1 MRMNL
6 RLQFSIVGNLAL
18 GGLVFWL
25 VRGKLAETPHPA
37 AAPIQV
43 TSAPLEIQ
51 PIQTTAEPMVIS
63 KPFRWS
69 ELESTDYR
77 TYLAN
82 LRNIGCP
89 EQTIRDILTADIDSV
104 FAQKRAQVEH
114 TSSGGLAETQLQQLR
129 GQEASFLAALL
140 GDAPPSLASPSPAST
155 RPEPPWL
162 LARQEVQRAPPL
174 VFGNLD
180 SPALKLNS
188 DQIAAIGQV
197 RQEFQDQLGVPDT
210 NDPAYA
216 QRWNRAR
223 RDADDTV
230 RGLLGSKV
238 YLRLQAAN
246 QR

>member
-1 MRMNL
+1 
-6 RLQFSIVGNLAL
+6 V
-18 GGLVFWL
+18 
-25 VRGKLAETPHPA
+25 
-37 AAPIQV
+37 
-43 TSAPLEIQ
+43 
-51 PIQTTAEPMVIS
+51 VIS

-114 TSSGGLAETQLQQLR
+114 TSSGGLAETQLRQLR
-129 GQEASFLAALL
+129 GQEVSFLAALL
-140 GDAPPSLASPSPAST
+140 GDVPPSPASA
-155 RPEPPWL
+155 PQEPPWL
-162 LARQEVQRAPPL
+162 LARREVQPAVPL

-197 RQEFQDQLGVPDT
+197 REEFRNQLGVQDT

-238 YLRLQAAN
+238 YLQLQAAN
-246 QR
+246 RQVVISPK

>member
-1 MRMNL
+1 VKNPL
-6 RLQFSIVGNLAL
+6 RLSIAANLAL
-18 GGLVFWL
+18 SGLVVWL
-25 VRGKLAETPHPA
+25 MREKSAGTPRHA
-37 AAPIQV
+37 AAPIQATNGPV
-43 TSAPLEIQ
+43 EIH
-51 PIQTTAEPMVIS
+51 PIQTTVEPVVIS

-104 FAQKRAQVEH
+104 FAQKRAQVEN
-114 TSSGGLAETQLQQLR
+114 TSSGGLAETQLRQLR
-129 GQEASFLAALL
+129 GQEVSFLAALL
-140 GDAPPSLASPSPAST
+140 GDAPQFAAPA
-155 RPEPPWL
+155 PQKPPWL
-162 LARQEVQRAPPL
+162 LARREVQPAPPL

-180 SPALKLNS
+180 LPALKLNS

-197 RQEFQDQLGVPDT
+197 REEFRNQLGVQDT

-238 YLRLQAAN
+238 YLQLQAAN
-246 QR
+246 QQVVISPK